1 MLSRKYYILI
11 SIIGFIVS
19 FDQLTKALVM
29 GKFRLHQSMVVI
41 DNFLNVTL
49 VHNRGAAFGILANL
63 PDNIR
68 EPFFLVIPLL
78 TLGAILIAFY
88 KLTEEDALG
97 ILGLALIVGGALG
110 NLIDRVRIGHVIDFI
125 DFHWFGKHHFPAFN
139 VADSAICIGVFILI
153 LNLIFFPPEIASE
166 PGETSARK
174 MADTGN

>member
-125 DFHWFGKHHFPAFN
+125 DFHIGSWHFATFN
-139 VADSAICIGVFILI
+139 LADSAVSIGAVLLVIHFI
-153 LNLIFFPPEIASE
+153 FEE
-166 PGETSARK
+166 RG
-174 MADTGN
+174 